1 MNPIFPVDLIE
12 EIQKKK
18 TSSSSSQSTAEN
30 VGDTSSKDRDK
41 PSLAN
46 LDSEGDSQTFSNNLT
61 SFLLS
66 TKENPNREEKIE
78 KANQLGLVN

>member
-1 MNPIFPVDLIE
+1 L
-12 EIQKKK
+12 KKSKSKK